1 MADCRLSAYRWTFGD
16 GLSSTNQNPT
26 HTYAVAGTFTANFS
40 VTDGNGVLVNAIPL
54 TIVVTPA
61 LSISSSVL
69 PSSGDVPLTTMF
81 SSVPQGGSPAYTY
94 LWTFGD
100 GGTSTLQDPSH
111 TYLGTGTFNASVTVT
126 DSLGATATASGVAVV
141 VNHLPVAGAV
151 PSSTLGDA
159 PATIGFTGSVS
170 GGTGP
175 YVYTWSFGDGATST
189 TQNPTHIYSSA
200 GTYTASLTVTDADG
214 ASASAAA
221 ITISVSPA
229 LDVTSSSGVGSGN
242 VPLTVPFVAVPT
254 GGRPPYTYAWSFG
267 DGTSSASQN
276 PSHTYTSVGTYSANL
291 TVSDANGG
299 TAVASTLM
307 IQVNGPLAAR
317 AGASTLAGDAPVPVT
332 FTGGAGGGTAPY
344 RFSWSFGDGGT
355 SANQDPTYTYTG
367 PGTFTASLTVTDAV
381 GSTATTSFVVI
392 VSPSLGA
399 RASVNAASGVVP
411 FAATFTGS
419 AVGGLAPFSFAWS
432 FGDSLTST
440 SQNPSHTF
448 TAAGTYTVSL
458 TVTDANGVK
467 ATAAP
472 LIISTNSPLS
482 ASSIAGP
489 QAGDAPLAV
498 GFSSSA
504 AGGVSPYAFAWNF
517 GDGSTSTTQNPSHMY
532 ITAGTYTVT
541 LTVTDALS
549 EIASARTLT
558 VSISPEL
565 RVTSA
570 VNANS
575 GRTPLAVTFTG
586 TPAGGMAP
594 YTYAWTFGDGAT
606 SSVQNPTY
614 TYTSGGTFNANLT
627 ITDANHATSSAST
640 LTITAIAALNASA
653 GALPAIG
660 DAPLTTTL
668 NVATSGGQP
677 PYSYSWD
684 LGDGTTSSAG
694 TLSHLYATPGS
705 YTASITVSDGSGQ
718 VSHASALITVY
729 SALTGSGSAAPSS
742 GTGSLQ
748 VSFSAS
754 ATGGLRPYTFAW
766 TFGDG
771 VNAAT
776 PNGTHV
782 YGPGTFHPTLTIRDS
797 SGGSWSGSVG
807 IITVASPPA
816 LVPTPAAIGGQEPSP
831 TAATPVESP
840 SPPSSPS
847 PSATSEASPRAPSAA
862 GTQGLAGGTGGSP
875 IRAWLMV
882 LGSLFAA
889 GLGGTLFRF
898 WIRHRG

>member
-1 MADCRLSAYRWTFGD
+1 
-16 GLSSTNQNPT
+16 
-26 HTYAVAGTFTANFS
+26 
-40 VTDGNGVLVNAIPL
+40 
-54 TIVVTPA
+54 
-61 LSISSSVL
+61 
-69 PSSGDVPLTTMF
+69 
-81 SSVPQGGSPAYTY
+81 
-94 LWTFGD
+94 
-100 GGTSTLQDPSH
+100 
-111 TYLGTGTFNASVTVT
+111 
-126 DSLGATATASGVAVV
+126 
-141 VNHLPVAGAV
+141 
-151 PSSTLGDA
+151 
-159 PATIGFTGSVS
+159 
-170 GGTGP
+170 
-175 YVYTWSFGDGATST
+175 
-189 TQNPTHIYSSA
+189 
-200 GTYTASLTVTDADG
+200 
-214 ASASAAA
+214 
-221 ITISVSPA
+221 
-229 LDVTSSSGVGSGN
+229 
-242 VPLTVPFVAVPT
+242 
-254 GGRPPYTYAWSFG
+254 
-267 DGTSSASQN
+267 
-276 PSHTYTSVGTYSANL
+276 
-291 TVSDANGG
+291 
-299 TAVASTLM
+299 
-307 IQVNGPLAAR
+307 
-317 AGASTLAGDAPVPVT
+317 
-332 FTGGAGGGTAPY
+332 
-344 RFSWSFGDGGT
+344 
-355 SANQDPTYTYTG
+355 
-367 PGTFTASLTVTDAV
+367 
-381 GSTATTSFVVI
+381 
-392 VSPSLGA
+392 
-399 RASVNAASGVVP
+399 
-411 FAATFTGS
+411 
-419 AVGGLAPFSFAWS
+419 
-432 FGDSLTST
+432 
-440 SQNPSHTF
+440 
-448 TAAGTYTVSL
+448 
-458 TVTDANGVK
+458 
-467 ATAAP
+467 

-517 GDGSTSTTQNPSHMY
+517 GDGSTSTTQNPSHTY
-532 ITAGTYTVT
+532 ITAGIYTVT

-549 EIASARTLT
+549 EVASARTLT

-606 SSVQNPTY
+606 SGVQNPTY

-684 LGDGTTSSAG
+684 LGDGTTSSAA
-694 TLSHLYATPGS
+694 TLSHVYATPGS

-718 VSHASALITVY
+718 VSHTSALITVY
-729 SALTGSGSAAPSS
+729 SALAGSGSAAPTS

-840 SPPSSPS
+840 SPPSSSS
-847 PSATSEASPRAPSAA
+847 PPATSQASPPAPPAA
-862 GTQGLAGGTGGSP
+862 SDHSPAGGTGGSP